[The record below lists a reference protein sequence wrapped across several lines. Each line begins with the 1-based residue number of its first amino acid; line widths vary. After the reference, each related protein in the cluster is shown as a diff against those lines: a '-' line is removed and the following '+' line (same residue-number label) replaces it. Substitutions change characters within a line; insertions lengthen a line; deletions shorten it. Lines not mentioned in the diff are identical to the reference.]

1 MSNSLPTS
9 PFSSDLDDD
18 LDNSISNES
27 AESTVVQNTR
37 TDEESRQLA
46 ITIAQAADDRKGGD
60 ITLLR
65 VSDVSYLA
73 DYFVVVTGFSNVQV
87 RAIARS
93 IEDKVE
99 TEWQQRPLRIEGQL
113 EGSWVLIDYGDVI
126 AHIFLPKEREFYNL
140 EAFWGHAEQINF
152 SLSGLPEIR

>member
-1 MSNSLPTS
+1 MYNSFSTS
-9 PFSSDLDDD
+9 PLP
-18 LDNSISNES
+18 SNFD
-27 AESTVVQNTR
+27 TVTPLAPQPTR
-37 TDEESRQLA
+37 TDDESRQLA
-46 ITIAQAADDRKGGD
+46 LDIARAADDRKGGD
-60 ITLLR
+60 IVLLK

-99 TEWQQRPLRIEGQL
+99 TEWQQRPLRTEGQL

-140 EAFWGHAEQINF
+140 EAFWGHAEQVNF
-152 SLSGLPEIR
+152 SLSGSSEIR